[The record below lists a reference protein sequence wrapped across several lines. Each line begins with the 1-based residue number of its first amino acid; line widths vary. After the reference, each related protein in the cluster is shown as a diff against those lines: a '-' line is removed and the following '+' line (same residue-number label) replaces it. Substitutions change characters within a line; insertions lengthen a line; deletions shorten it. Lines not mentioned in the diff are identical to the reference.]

1 MPTTTPNLALTLPT
15 PDVDSGW
22 GTTLNTDFTQIDN
35 IFAAN
40 GTGTGVGVNIGNGK
54 TLVMGGTMIIGRGDN
69 TSAPTGA
76 TIRGA
81 SVASGTTN
89 TVGQNFVLDAG
100 NGTGTGG
107 SGAFIFRTA
116 PAGSSGN
123 TPNTLRNSFVISNNG
138 SGEINRNTDGSI
150 FTAYGRTG
158 NISCAEFSSV
168 SYLVSNVHPLNFGTA
183 SNVALSILTNNTERM
198 RIAANGALGIA
209 GANYGTAGQVL
220 TSNAAS
226 GVPTWQDTEAL
237 TAFSSQDIAGQTN
250 LTFSGILSSAE
261 SIQVG
266 FFRVQRGT
274 ANNILIRLGTSS
286 GVDIT
291 GYTSTSGFSSSAS
304 GISETTGFAIA
315 NSSATSEI
323 TGTVTI
329 SRMYGDLWYCS
340 YTLTDTVNLRS
351 IVGGGY
357 KFLSGNLDRI
367 QIIRQGTG
375 NFTQGNVRVT
385 YLK

>member
-89 TVGQNFVLDAG
+89 TVGQNFVFDAG

-116 PAGSSGN
+116 PPSSSGN
-123 TPNTLRNSFVISNNG
+123 TTNTLRNSFFVYNTGHIQSSTIADG
-138 SGEINRNTDGSI
+138 PTFSTTGPVGGLSYGE
-150 FTAYGRTG
+150 Y
-158 NISCAEFSSV
+158 SSFG
-168 SYLVSNVHPLNFGTA
+168 YLYNSATPLVFGTQ
-183 SNVALSILTNNTERM
+183 NNHQLIFVTNNIERM
-198 RIAANGALGIA
+198 RLAANGALGIA

-237 TAFSSQDIAGQTN
+237 TAFSSQDISGVSS
-250 LTFSGILSSAE
+250 LTFPGILSSAE

-286 GVDIT
+286 SVEIT
-291 GYTSTSGFSSSAS
+291 GYTSTSGLSSSAS
-304 GISETTGFAIA
+304 GISETTGFAAQRQKSRELSPYQECMVIFGIA
-315 NSSATSEI
+315 PTP
-323 TGTVTI
+323 
-329 SRMYGDLWYCS
+329 
-340 YTLTDTVNLRS
+340 
-351 IVGGGY
+351 
-357 KFLSGNLDRI
+357 
-367 QIIRQGTG
+367 
-375 NFTQGNVRVT
+375 
-385 YLK
+385 